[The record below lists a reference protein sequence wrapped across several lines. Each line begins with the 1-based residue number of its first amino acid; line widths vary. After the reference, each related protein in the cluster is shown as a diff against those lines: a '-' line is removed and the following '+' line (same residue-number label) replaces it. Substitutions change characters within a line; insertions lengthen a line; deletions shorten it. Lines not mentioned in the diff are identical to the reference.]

1 LSQIATAQTNAT
13 QFTTPFGSQTRQV
26 RLASTLA
33 LCVTLDST
41 AVVTANNAS
50 ALVPANVPEYFAVT
64 PGQVLNF
71 ISTSTSTGYVSLTE
85 MSWIAK
91 LLISRLCR
99 GEQTANQNCG
109 SDAQR
114 KPAHEK
120 SHLSLHC

>member
-13 QFTTPFGSQTRQV
+13 QFTTPLGSQTRQV

-33 LCVTLDST
+33 LWVTLDLT
-41 AVVTANNAS
+41 AVVMANNAS

-85 MSWIAK
+85 MS
-91 LLISRLCR
+91 
-99 GEQTANQNCG
+99 
-109 SDAQR
+109 
-114 KPAHEK
+114 
-120 SHLSLHC
+120 